1 MSSPA
6 VAACGELKSADI
18 EKSEEKFGKSR
29 KKRYLCSRKQQ
40 DMKKL
45 VNWIKSTKWWM
56 NRNNRKNKV
65 EILTEE
71 EYFLLWNGKV
81 VEAL

>member
-1 MSSPA
+1 
-6 VAACGELKSADI
+6 
-18 EKSEEKFGKSR
+18 
-29 KKRYLCSRKQQ
+29 
-40 DMKKL
+40 MKKL
-45 VNWIKSTKWWM
+45 IDWIKSTKWWM
-56 NRNNRKNKV
+56 DRNNRKNKV

>member
-1 MSSPA
+1 MENP
-6 VAACGELKSADI
+6 
-18 EKSEEKFGKSR
+18 EKSSIFVVENNR
-29 KKRYLCSRKQQ
+29 

-45 VNWIKSTKWWM
+45 IDWIKSTKWWM
-56 NRNNRKNKV
+56 DRNNRKNKV